1 MKSIGLLIGL
11 VTILGVGAFVL
22 YQKQN
27 KPAAE
32 SSVSMIYYD
41 WNVLNFSNQASI
53 CAGNK
58 EGSHPG
64 WEYSTEANY
73 TVEELGAFLESA
85 CKLALVRTTES
96 IQTTD
101 PPLPQPLN
109 TVSSSGI
116 ASQDLWISGYEMAQ
130 PACDGSFITFVMS
143 AAADHVIAGLM
154 KFDGAQYLRDDIT
167 CASLNPFFATGK
179 FAGQP
184 IYAVFFGPYS
194 DLLSAQEKCLSLGL
208 TKKSQCYIAPLT
220 DYESDRNVRYGP
232 TD

>member
-1 MKSIGLLIGL
+1 MKLIGLLIGL
-11 VTILGVGAFVL
+11 AAILCVGAFVL

-32 SSVSMIYYD
+32 SSISMIYYD

-64 WEYSTEANY
+64 WKYSTGANY

-85 CKLALVRTTES
+85 CKLALVSTTEA

-130 PACDGSFITFVMS
+130 PPCDGSFITIVASVPAVQVIEAMS
-143 AAADHVIAGLM
+143 
-154 KFDGAQYLRDDIT
+154 KFNNARYLKTLIT
-167 CASLNPFFATGK
+167 CDSLNPYFTTEK

-184 IYAVFFGPYS
+184 KYAVFFGPYS
-194 DLLSAQEKCLSLGL
+194 DRYEAQDKCLALGL
-208 TKKSQCYIAPLT
+208 TKMIKCAIAPLT
-220 DYESDRNVRYGP
+220 DSESDRKLRYGP